1 MTVVELMNRLGGEV
15 LSARVRATIDGKIV
29 VIGRYEGAELVF
41 TDEGK
46 ALAALHSNQV
56 TAENDAKASKA
67 RKIRSSPVELAQVSR
82 APATGLNV
90 NIDE

>member
-1 MTVVELMNRLGGEV
+1 MTVLELMSRLGGEV

-41 TDEGK
+41 TPEGK
-46 ALAALHSNQV
+46 ALADLHSNQV
-56 TAENDAKASKA
+56 VAENEVKAVKT
-67 RKIRSSPVELAQVSR
+67 RKIRSSPVESVQVSD

-90 NIDE
+90 NIDD

>member
-1 MTVVELMNRLGGEV
+1 MTVLELMDRLGGEV
-15 LSARVRATIDGKIV
+15 LSVRVRATIDGKIV

-46 ALAALHSNQV
+46 ALADLHSNQV
-56 TAENDAKASKA
+56 AEENDVKVSKA
-67 RKIRSSPVELAQVSR
+67 RKIRSSPVELAQVSS